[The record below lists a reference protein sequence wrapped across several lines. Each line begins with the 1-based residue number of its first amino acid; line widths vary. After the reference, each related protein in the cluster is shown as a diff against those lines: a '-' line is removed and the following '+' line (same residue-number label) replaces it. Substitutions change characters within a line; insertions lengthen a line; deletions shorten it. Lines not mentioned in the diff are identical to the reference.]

1 MKMSNEYRNHQI
13 IKHALEYYIKR
24 PNADP
29 KDIEVESNLLEK
41 YKRIV
46 EFEKEKYNIKQKV
59 E

>member
-1 MKMSNEYRNHQI
+1 MSNDYRNHQI

-24 PNADP
+24 PNGDP

-46 EFEKEKYNIKQKV
+46 EFEKEKYNIK
-59 E
+59 